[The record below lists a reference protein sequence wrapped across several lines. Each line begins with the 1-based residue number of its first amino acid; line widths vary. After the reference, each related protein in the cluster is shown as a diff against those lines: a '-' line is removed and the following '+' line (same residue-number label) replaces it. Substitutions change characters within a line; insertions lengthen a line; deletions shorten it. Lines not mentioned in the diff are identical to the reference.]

1 MFLEKGI
8 IKSKSKKELYYG
20 LTVLVNENIYET
32 STNLISVGIKNG
44 DEVKGFLKDN
54 TFIITSVETYE
65 SKHGYLSSRKNTEL
79 AKYLQI
85 SEGLHEVKEKILH
98 SIYIGEGIP
107 KETYFEIKVAGKNY
121 SLEPTADL
129 HSNFELLLDTMID
142 IQLKKMWL

>member
-54 TFIITSVETYE
+54 TFIITSVT
-65 SKHGYLSSRKNTEL
+65 
-79 AKYLQI
+79 
-85 SEGLHEVKEKILH
+85 
-98 SIYIGEGIP
+98 
-107 KETYFEIKVAGKNY
+107 
-121 SLEPTADL
+121 
-129 HSNFELLLDTMID
+129 
-142 IQLKKMWL
+142 